1 MKWTKEE
8 MESYVKLR
16 RSLSSKGKRSKS
28 SPPRSNPHDSD
39 INISIVTRLDSI
51 NKSVDQKIVAMSA
64 TLLAKILVYVGQV
77 SA

>member
-28 SPPRSNPHDSD
+28 SPPWSSSHYSD
-39 INISIVTRLDSI
+39 IDISIATQLDSI
-51 NKSVDQKIVAMSA
+51 DKSEDRCNVSNFISQ
-64 TLLAKILVYVGQV
+64 ILVYVGQV